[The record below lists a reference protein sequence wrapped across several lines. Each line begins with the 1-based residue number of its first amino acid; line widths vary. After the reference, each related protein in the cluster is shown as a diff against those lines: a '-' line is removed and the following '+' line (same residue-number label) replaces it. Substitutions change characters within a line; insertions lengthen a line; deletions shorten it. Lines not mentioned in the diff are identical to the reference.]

1 MTGHNL
7 KGRRILITGA
17 SSGLGR
23 HFALTL
29 AREGARL
36 ALAARRVDLLES
48 LSRDVS
54 GAGGEAVVIRLDVTS
69 PADIEAAVAGT
80 VEAFGGIDILINNS
94 GVAPSDMA
102 IDVTEETW
110 DRVMDTNL
118 KGAWLMSQAA
128 ARAMI
133 EGGNSGNIINIA
145 SVLAIRSQKGTTPY
159 GISKA
164 GLVRMTKSLALEW
177 ARYGIR
183 VNAIAPGYFATDI
196 AKNYIDSD
204 AGQRMVNNI
213 PQRRYG
219 SAEDLD
225 GVLLLLAGDGSRYMT
240 GVCIP
245 VDGGHSLALP

>member
-1 MTGHNL
+1 MSGHNL
-7 KGRRILITGA
+7 QGRRILITGA

-36 ALAARRVDLLES
+36 ALAARRMDLLES
-48 LSRDVS
+48 LTGEISA
-54 GAGGEAVVIRLDVTS
+54 AGGEAVAIHLDVTD
-69 PADIEAAVAGT
+69 PASIEAVVSQT
-80 VEAFGGIDILINNS
+80 VDAFGGIDILINNS

-118 KGAWLMSQAA
+118 KGVWLMSQAA

-133 EGGNSGNIINIA
+133 EGGNAGNIINIA

-159 GISKA
+159 GVSKA
-164 GLVRMTKSLALEW
+164 GLVQMTKSLAVEW
-177 ARYGIR
+177 ARFGIR

-196 AKNYIDSD
+196 ANQYIESD
-204 AGQRMVNNI
+204 AGQRMVKNI

-240 GVCIP
+240 GVFIP